1 MGGSYLHLLFDTALL
16 PASSG
21 GIPLRGSEVRTNRE
35 DLFGVGGDSVEVQA
49 IIDDLARTIGRPI
62 TLEDAGGRLV
72 AYSAHDQ
79 PVDSVRVETLLRRG
93 ASEATLKALK
103 ERGVYASVERN
114 PGVAFVNG
122 IPEIGFSPRVALA
135 IKVGN
140 TVLGYLWVI
149 NGQVP
154 LTAQAEEALLRAR
167 QQLIQALERRGA
179 TQDLRQKQRE
189 DIIADLVRGGQ
200 RDMDGL
206 QSALKA
212 IGWYGEPPFEVMLV
226 RDRRGDRSQ
235 QVFKETDPLLREAA
249 PASLRG
255 IFRDDVVVI
264 LAGADTQGAAQVARA
279 IADRYSRMGRDV
291 AVGLGGPCEE
301 LSLLKRSYSEA
312 SEAISLGARFR
323 FQSGFF
329 DYRALA
335 PYDLL
340 SCLAGCKNHSTFGRD
355 AVSKLIT
362 YDELHKSQL
371 FDTLETYLDLYG
383 RRKMAAERL
392 NIHPNTLDYRIRKVK
407 ELTGMDPDDPDSRLI
422 LHVWTKALHFARD
435 TALGET

>member
-1 MGGSYLHLLFDTALL
+1 VEG
-16 PASSG
+16 
-21 GIPLRGSEVRTNRE
+21 
-35 DLFGVGGDSVEVQA
+35 LFGVGGDSVEVQA

-93 ASEATLKALK
+93 ASEATMKALK
-103 ERGVYASVERN
+103 ERGVYESVERSH
-114 PGVAFVNG
+114 GVAFVSG

-135 IKVGN
+135 IKVGS

-149 NGQVP
+149 SEKA

-167 QQLIQALERRGA
+167 QQLIQAFERIGA
-179 TQDLRQKQRE
+179 TQDIRQKQRE
-189 DIIADLVRGGQ
+189 DIISDLVRGGQ
-200 RDMDGL
+200 RDMDGI

-212 IGWYGEPPFEVMLV
+212 MGWYGEPPFQVMLV
-226 RDRRGDRSQ
+226 RDRRGDRPQ
-235 QVFKETDPLLREAA
+235 QVFKETEPLLKEAA

-264 LAGADTQGAAQVARA
+264 FAGADTHGASPLASA

-312 SEAISLGARFR
+312 SEAIALGARFR
-323 FQSGFF
+323 CESGFF

-340 SCLAGCKNHSTFGRD
+340 SCLADCKKHSTFGRD
-355 AVSKLIT
+355 AVSKLVT

-383 RRKMAAERL
+383 KRKLAAERL
-392 NIHPNTLDYRIRKVK
+392 NIHPNTLDYRIRKVR
-407 ELTGMDPDDPDSRLI
+407 ELTGMDPDDPNSRLI
-422 LHVWTKALHFARD
+422 LHVWTKALHFARN
-435 TALGET
+435 TALGEA

>member
-1 MGGSYLHLLFDTALL
+1 
-16 PASSG
+16 
-21 GIPLRGSEVRTNRE
+21 
-35 DLFGVGGDSVEVQA
+35 VEIQA

-62 TLEDAGGRLV
+62 TLEDAGGRLI

-79 PVDSVRVETLLRRG
+79 PVDSVRMETLLRRG
-93 ASEATLKALK
+93 ASQATLRVLK
-103 ERGVYASVERN
+103 ERGVYEAIERSH
-114 PGVAFVNG
+114 GVAFVEG

-135 IKVGN
+135 IKAGN

-149 NGQVP
+149 NGKVP
-154 LTAQAEEALLRAR
+154 LSAHAEEALLRAR
-167 QQLIQALERRGA
+167 IQLVQALERQGTA
-179 TQDLRQKQRE
+179 QDMRQRQRE
-189 DIIADLVRGGQ
+189 DLIADLVRGGQ

-206 QSALKA
+206 QSALRA
-212 IGWYGEPPFEVMLV
+212 AGWYGEPPFQVMLI
-226 RDRRGDRSQ
+226 RDRRGNRPQ
-235 QVFKETDPLLREAA
+235 QVFKETEALLKEAA

-264 LAGADTQGAAQVARA
+264 FAGGDTGAGKVAST

-301 LSLLKRSYSEA
+301 LSLLRRSYSEA
-312 SEAISLGARFR
+312 SEAIALGARFR
-323 FQSGFF
+323 YESGFF
-329 DYRALA
+329 DYRTLA

-340 SCLAGCKNHSTFGRD
+340 ACLNDCKRHSSFGRE
-355 AVSKLIT
+355 AVTKLIT

-383 RRKMAAERL
+383 KRKLAAERL
-392 NIHPNTLDYRIRKVK
+392 SVHPNTLDYRIRKIK
-407 ELTGMDPDDPDSRLI
+407 ELTGMDPDDPSSRLV

-435 TALGET
+435 GAGRET